1 MEKMTLSRALRYKKR
16 VVETIR
22 ATESDIQSYNCVVEG
37 TEPEVDVRK
46 ALAKRK
52 AWVDHLVL
60 LKLQIQE
67 ATRPIQKMVLELA
80 ETKSEIAFLQRINTT
95 HGRVENRWGGATP
108 ELWFAVIRKTE
119 KDQLVADLQKRID
132 ELQTKIDAFNAEHTI
147 EVIAPEV

>member
-16 VVETIR
+16 VIETIR
-22 ATESDIQSYNCVVEG
+22 GLEADIQGYNSVLEG
-37 TEPEVDVRK
+37 TDPEVDVRK
-46 ALAKRK
+46 ALMKRK
-52 AWVDHLVL
+52 AWVEHLVL

-80 ETKSEIAFLQRINTT
+80 ETKSEIVCLQRLNTT
-95 HGRVENRWGGATP
+95 HGKVENRWGDGKP
-108 ELWFAVIRKTE
+108 ELWFAVIRKAE

-147 EVIAPEV
+147 DVVAPEV